1 MRAIVT
7 GAEGNIGKPLCAAL
21 DAAGWDV
28 FGIDT
33 KPAHRVGYLT
43 ADVRNAADLLGVT
56 MYGADVIFHL
66 ASMVSRVTCESAP
79 STCVDVNLVG
89 TQNMIELAMLAG
101 ARLVFFSTSEVYG
114 PDQTLMRETGPVRPN
129 NLYGVSKYLGEQLV
143 EYAVREWD
151 LDAVIL
157 RPFMMYDEF
166 EDMGAHRS
174 AMIRFAA
181 DLFERVPV
189 VVHRG
194 SARGWLHVSDAV
206 RAILAA
212 ATCDAPRDERIIN
225 IGHPDVRPIKDLARM
240 IAYEFGVDYGLII
253 ERDLPARMTAVK
265 NPHLER
271 QSRILGFEPFVT
283 LDEGVSRVCAAM
295 RDRLGG
301 RVH

>member
-21 DAAGWDV
+21 NAAGWDV

-66 ASMVSRVTCESAP
+66 ASMVSRVTCERAP

-89 TQNMIELAMLAG
+89 TQNMIELAKLTG

-114 PDQTLMRETGPVRPN
+114 PQDRMMREAGEVSPN
-129 NLYGVSKYLGEQLV
+129 NLYGLSKYLGEQLV
-143 EYAVREWD
+143 DYAVREWD

-157 RPFMMYDEF
+157 RPFMMYEET
-166 EDMGAHRS
+166 EDLGAHRS
-174 AMIRFAA
+174 AMIRFAE
-181 DLFERVPV
+181 DLCRRRPV
-189 VVHRG
+189 IVHRG
-194 SARGWLHVSDAV
+194 AARGWLHASDAV
-206 RAILAA
+206 RAIITAGTA
-212 ATCDAPRDERIIN
+212 DIRADERIIN
-225 IGHPDVRPIKDLARM
+225 IGHPDVRPVKELARM
-240 IAYEFGVDYGLII
+240 IASEYGVDYGLIV
-253 ERDLPARMTAVK
+253 EDELPRRMTLVK
-265 NPHLER
+265 NPHLARQER
-271 QSRILGFEPFVT
+271 LLGFVPEVT
-283 LDEGVSRVCAAM
+283 LEDGVGRVCAAM